1 MLLLVA
7 QTPTN
12 LTAIY
17 KSSTSVLLEWSYD
30 VIPPTTQYTYSVY
43 YRSQNIT
50 CQSFIG
56 GNNSHLLTDLPTEG
70 IHSISLV
77 ATAENHLPSNV
88 VGPVNSSMYNNI
100 LLLYIALNLTTYTY
114 SC

>member
-12 LTAIY
+12 LSVIY
-17 KSSTSVLLEWSYD
+17 KSSTSVLLEWYYD
-30 VIPPTTQYTYSVY
+30 IPPTTQYTYSVY
-43 YRSQNIT
+43 YHSQNIIHEF
-50 CQSFIG
+50 SIR
-56 GNNSHLLTDLPTEG
+56 NNPHLLTDLSTEG

-88 VGPVNSSMYNNI
+88 VGPVNSSMSTCCMYIPI
-100 LLLYIALNLTTYTY
+100 LNFSPLYIKL
-114 SC
+114 

>member
-43 YRSQNIT
+43 YHSQNIA
-50 CQSFIG
+50 CQSFY
-56 GNNSHLLTDLPTEG
+56 NSHLLTDLPTEG
-70 IHSISLV
+70 IHNISLV

-88 VGPVNSSMYNNI
+88 MGPVNSSMYHYVTV
-100 LLLYIALNLTTYTY
+100 YIH
-114 SC
+114 C

>member
-12 LTAIY
+12 LSVIY

-30 VIPPTTQYTYSVY
+30 IPPTTQYTYSVY
-43 YRSQNIT
+43 YHSQNHIY
-50 CQSFIG
+50 QSFIR
-56 GNNSHLLTDLPTEG
+56 NNSHLLTGLPTEG

-88 VGPVNSSMYNNI
+88 VEPVNSSMSTCFMYIATLNFSP
-100 LLLYIALNLTTYTY
+100 LYIKL
-114 SC
+114 

>member
-12 LTAIY
+12 LSVIY
-17 KSSTSVLLEWSYD
+17 KSSTSVLLEWYYD
-30 VIPPTTQYTYSVY
+30 IPPTTQYTYSVY
-43 YRSQNIT
+43 YHSQNHNSMSLYIR
-50 CQSFIG
+50 
-56 GNNSHLLTDLPTEG
+56 NNSHLLTDLSTEG

-88 VGPVNSSMYNNI
+88 VGPVNSSMSTCCMYIPI
-100 LLLYIALNLTTYTY
+100 LNFSPLYIKL
-114 SC
+114 

>member
-1 MLLLVA
+1 MLLPVA
-7 QTPTN
+7 ETPTN

-30 VIPPTTQYTYSVY
+30 VIPPTTQYTYSY
-43 YRSQNIT
+43 HSQNIT
-50 CQSFIG
+50 CQSFTG
-56 GNNSHLLTDLPTEG
+56 GNNSHLLTDLPTKG
-70 IHSISLV
+70 VHCISLV

-100 LLLYIALNLTTYTY
+100 LLLYIALNLTPYVY

>member
-1 MLLLVA
+1 MLLPVA

-43 YRSQNIT
+43 YHSQNIT
-50 CQSFIG
+50 CQSFT

-70 IHSISLV
+70 IHSISVV
-77 ATAENHLPSNV
+77 ATAENHLPSNM
-88 VGPVNSSMYNNI
+88 VGPVNSSMYIYCSTYSIIANI
-100 LLLYIALNLTTYTY
+100 LT
-114 SC
+114 

>member
-30 VIPPTTQYTYSVY
+30 VIPPTTQYT
-43 YRSQNIT
+43 
-50 CQSFIG
+50 
-56 GNNSHLLTDLPTEG
+56 
-70 IHSISLV
+70 
-77 ATAENHLPSNV
+77 
-88 VGPVNSSMYNNI
+88 
-100 LLLYIALNLTTYTY
+100 
-114 SC
+114 